1 MVPVPPTTFQIL
13 NGTQFLEPLF
23 VEETTVTPDPGH
35 GITFGSFIAHILVPL
50 LIISTFVAGA
60 CRWRFRCMSIAQ
72 LEEIVSEILSLIR
85 IDGCYHVEFDLLD
98 VLPDMQGVR
107 DDLERLI
114 EGLSFLKQETYEHE
128 PKDTRLWAWL
138 VFRQRQ
144 IRTIDKLYWSL
155 RLVHMKILV
164 AIEKEKRRLR
174 LGTGRNQN
182 PNQGTSPYESLA
194 PSKSMLS
201 YLNHTNLMPGIHA
214 L

>member
-1 MVPVPPTTFQIL
+1 
-13 NGTQFLEPLF
+13 
-23 VEETTVTPDPGH
+23 
-35 GITFGSFIAHILVPL
+35 
-50 LIISTFVAGA
+50 
-60 CRWRFRCMSIAQ
+60 MSIAQ

-194 PSKSMLS
+194 PSKSMLRYLPKS
-201 YLNHTNLMPGIHA
+201 YQFDAWDPRFVGWHDLSTQIYPRIRIVVTCLRLALKLTHEIHYKDI
-214 L
+214 